1 MKVKVSVIVPVYKA
15 EKTLRRCVDSIL
27 KNCCEGVEIILVEDQ
42 SPDESWNI
50 CNQYSNEYNNIVAI
64 RNEENRGVSYTRN
77 QGLVAAKGK
86 YLLFVDSDDWVEKN
100 YISELVETAENYDT
114 ELVISGYVNHDEV
127 HNGRTDRFDWGG
139 ASLYTEDIH
148 FYSHLKEIYQKRML
162 QQLWN
167 KIFLREIVEREHISF
182 DETINVGEDFRF
194 ILQYIKAMEDSKA
207 VYLNK
212 ALYHYI
218 RDNADSLMS
227 KVGYERI
234 EESLHNMELMYRIM
248 GMEES
253 QIQKKMLQES
263 KEQIQVYAYIIMH
276 SQNIDN
282 KEKKKLIYNLTKEN
296 PEKLYRE
303 QKKLMYKE
311 IILQKV
317 RGIKNKVK
325 D

>member
-27 KNCCEGVEIILVEDQ
+27 ENCYEGVEIILVEDR
-42 SPDESWNI
+42 SPDASWNI
-50 CNQYSNEYNNIVAI
+50 CDQYSNEYNNIVAI
-64 RNEENRGVSYTRN
+64 RNEENHGVSYTRN
-77 QGLVAAKGK
+77 QGLMAAKGK

-100 YISELVETAENYDT
+100 YISQLVETAENYDT

-127 HNGRTDRFDWGG
+127 HNGRTDRFDWDGD
-139 ASLYTEDIH
+139 SLYTEDIH

-194 ILQYIKAMEDSKA
+194 ILNYIKAMDDSKV

-234 EESLHNMELMYRIM
+234 EESLLNMELMYRIM
-248 GMEES
+248 GIEES

-276 SQNIDN
+276 SKNIDN

-303 QKKLMYKE
+303 QKKLYYKE
-311 IILQKV
+311 RISRWIHKK
-317 RGIKNKVK
+317 R
-325 D
+325 